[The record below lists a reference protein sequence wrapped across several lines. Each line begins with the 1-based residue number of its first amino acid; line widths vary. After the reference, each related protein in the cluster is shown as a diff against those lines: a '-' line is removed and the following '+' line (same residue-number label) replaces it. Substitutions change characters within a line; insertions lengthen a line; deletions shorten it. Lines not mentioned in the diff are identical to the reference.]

1 VPTRHPKENVPI
13 DQLATRLSAGAIFS
27 KKTRIDPPKKANSVG
42 IRTEV
47 IGDAD
52 NPVKFPI
59 KKPSIRNAYGMVK
72 IPILRRL
79 HDTDFSCSPQYRND
93 QAPVMHVETYADR

>member
-13 DQLATRLSAGAIFS
+13 DQLATCLSAGAIFS
-27 KKTRIDPPKKANSVG
+27 KKIRIDPPKKANSVG
-42 IRTEV
+42 TRTEV

-59 KKPSIRNAYGMVK
+59 KKPSIRNAYGMVSQFSAVYT
-72 IPILRRL
+72 IPTLVARRNIATS
-79 HDTDFSCSPQYRND
+79 H
-93 QAPVMHVETYADR
+93 QAPVMHDEPYADI